1 MADQNFS
8 DQREFS
14 RAPVHMRAE
23 IATNDRVHAG
33 GAMESLSLKG
43 GFYRIADPPPE
54 GASVMVRLHLT
65 DSDITI
71 RARGTVIRALPEGCG
86 IQFTEIIGVDS
97 LEHLRNLIRF
107 NAEDPAQVERE
118 FDEHVGLKRPS

>member
-23 IATNDRVHAG
+23 VSAGDRIYAG

-43 GFYRIADPPPE
+43 GFYRIAQPPE
-54 GASVMVRLHLT
+54 AGTKVMVRLHLT
-65 DSDITI
+65 DTDITI
-71 RARGTVIRALPEGCG
+71 RARGVVIRQLPDGCG
-86 IQFTEIIGVDS
+86 IQFTEIVGVDS

-107 NAEDPAQVERE
+107 NAEDPVKVEHE